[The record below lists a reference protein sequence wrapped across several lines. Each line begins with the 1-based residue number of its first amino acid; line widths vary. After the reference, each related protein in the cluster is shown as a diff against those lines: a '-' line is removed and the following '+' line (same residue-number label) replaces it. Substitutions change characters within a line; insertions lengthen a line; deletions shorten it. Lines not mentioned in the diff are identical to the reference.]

1 MPAIQALST
10 TPVSRTVRLHDEAY
24 ADEAYSLATIAIPGL
39 IDNDFDVAFNQIYT
53 KDPNK
58 RYFKI

>member
-10 TPVSRTVRLHDEAY
+10 TPVNRTVRLH
-24 ADEAYSLATIAIPGL
+24 DEAYSLATIAIPDL

-53 KDPNK
+53 KRPK
-58 RYFKI
+58 QEIF

>member
-10 TPVSRTVRLHDEAY
+10 TPVNRTVRLHDEAY
-24 ADEAYSLATIAIPGL
+24 ADEAYSLATIAIPDL

-53 KDPNK
+53 IRPKQEI
-58 RYFKI
+58 F

>member
-39 IDNDFDVAFNQIYT
+39 IDNDFDVAFNQIYM
-53 KDPNK
+53 K
-58 RYFKI
+58 RPK

>member
-10 TPVSRTVRLHDEAY
+10 TPVNRTVRLHDEAY

-39 IDNDFDVAFNQIYT
+39 IDNDFDVPFNQIYT
-53 KDPNK
+53 KRPK
-58 RYFKI
+58 